1 MNPNRSLFREGRNFT
16 EHLDIKN
23 KRVLVVGLGKSG
35 VAAATFLKDRGA
47 RVTVSDAKT
56 EDQLRSAIPALL
68 DRGISVESG
77 GHGERTFRDQDL
89 IVVSPGVPGDVP
101 QLEKARSAGIP
112 IIGEVELASRFLRGH
127 IIAITGSNG
136 KTTTTALAGDVI
148 GMGGY
153 EVLVG
158 GNIGT
163 PAISLVA
170 DATSDTYNVLEI
182 SSFQLE
188 SIHTFH
194 PEIAVILNITPD
206 HLDRH
211 HSFDAYVRAKM
222 RIFENQTAQDHA
234 VLNADDPTCAGL
246 AGKTKAPVH
255 CFSRRKEVEHG
266 AFVRD
271 GKIFWRD
278 ESGDQEVMP
287 VSGITLKGAHNLE
300 NALAAVCVGRIVG
313 CEPHRIRRAVEEFK
327 AVEHRLEYVTTIRG
341 VEYYNDSK
349 ATNVDATIKA
359 LEAFPGNIHIIL
371 GGKDKGSDYSA
382 LKNLLHERAK
392 RVYTIGAAAEKIE
405 SQISGAVPVF
415 RAETLE
421 TAVKRATE
429 SAASGDIVLLAP
441 ACASFDQF
449 ESYEHRGRVFKEAV
463 QALAAR
469 KTPSEVGGAA

>member
-1 MNPNRSLFREGRNFT
+1 MDVKG
-16 EHLDIKN
+16 

-35 VAAATFLKDRGA
+35 VASAIFLKDRGA
-47 RVTVSDAKT
+47 RVSVSDAKT
-56 EDQLRSAIPALL
+56 EDQLRSAIPVLL
-68 DRGISVESG
+68 DKGISVETG

-89 IVVSPGVPGDVP
+89 IVVSPGVPSDVP
-101 QLEKARSAGIP
+101 QLVNARVAGIP
-112 IIGEVELASRFLRGH
+112 IIGEVELASRFLKGH
-127 IIAITGSNG
+127 IIALTGSNG
-136 KTTTTALAGDVI
+136 KTTTTALAGEVI

-170 DATSDTYNVLEI
+170 DSTSDTYDVLEI

-188 SIHTFH
+188 SIVTFH
-194 PEIAVILNITPD
+194 AEIAVILNITPD

-211 HSFDAYVRAKM
+211 HSFEAYVQAKS
-222 RIFENQTAQDHA
+222 RIFEKQTAENHA

-246 AGKTKAPVH
+246 AGKTRARVRW
-255 CFSRRKEVEHG
+255 FSRKKEVERG

-271 GKIFWRD
+271 GKILWR
-278 ESGDQEVMP
+278 ENGDDLEIMP
-287 VSGITLKGAHNLE
+287 VSSITLKGAHNLE
-300 NALAAVCVGRIVG
+300 NVLAAVCVGRIVG

-327 AVEHRLEYVTTIRG
+327 AVEHRLEYVATIQG

-349 ATNVDATIKA
+349 ATNVDATVKA

-371 GGKDKGSDYSA
+371 GGKDKGSDYSV
-382 LKNLLHERAK
+382 LKDLLRARAK
-392 RVYTIGAAAEKIE
+392 RLYTIGAAAEKIE
-405 SQISGAVPVF
+405 SQIAGSAPVL

-421 TAVKRATE
+421 TAVKRAAE
-429 SAASGDIVLLAP
+429 SAAAGDIVLLAP

-449 ESYEHRGRVFKEAV
+449 ESYEQRGRVFKDVV
-463 QALAAR
+463 QALASR
-469 KTPSEVGGAA
+469 KAPNEVGGAA